1 MSRMP
6 TSPSVPVARYL
17 RMSTDQQQYSLDNQ
31 SDAIQRYAD
40 QHNMTVVH
48 TYSDAAKSGLTLSQR
63 PGLRQLLEDV
73 ERGSPGYSAVL
84 VYDVSRWGR
93 FQDAD
98 ESAFYEY
105 RCRRAKIAV
114 HYCAETFSNDGGITA
129 ALLKAV
135 KRAMAAE
142 YSRELSVKVFTGQ
155 ARLTELGFRQGGKA
169 GYGYRRLLVDQ
180 DGKPKFVL
188 KEGQE
193 KSISTDRVILIPGP
207 PEEGKVV
214 REIFRL
220 YISKRYSPAAI
231 AAVLNKRD
239 VPWVD
244 GAKWTRY
251 VIRDMVTNPKYLGS
265 NVSNRRS
272 GKLQSRRMWNPP
284 ELWIRCDGAF
294 PGLIDAKLFQQAQ
307 DVATRRIRTYSNER
321 LLQYLRDFLRKK
333 GRLTARMIRNDVEM
347 PCPQIYSSR
356 FGGLKRAYEIIGY
369 EPTRNLTHFERDRH
383 LKPARR
389 NFTQLVIDEFR
400 RMGIPVIQDSR
411 TKLLILNGRLRIRVS
426 ATRCRPLGKSHGWLL
441 RLHSPTKP
449 DVNVIARLE
458 PGNEKLQDYF
468 CIPGGRL
475 RGLKQITMRPGS
487 KSVFDQYWCGDL
499 TFLSSLVGLSNEE
512 SR

>member
-1 MSRMP
+1 
-6 TSPSVPVARYL
+6 
-17 RMSTDQQQYSLDNQ
+17 MSTDHQQFSLDNQ
-31 SDAIQRYAD
+31 SDAIKRYAD
-40 QHNMTVVH
+40 QHNMTVVR
-48 TYSDAAKSGLTLSQR
+48 TYSDAAKSGLTLCQR

-129 ALLKAV
+129 ALIKAL

-142 YSRELSVKVFTGQ
+142 YSRELSVKVFAGQ

-169 GYGYRRLLVDQ
+169 GYGYRRLLIDQ
-180 DGKPKFVL
+180 VGKPQFVL

-193 KSISTDRVILIPGP
+193 KSISTDRVVLIPGP

-231 AAVLNKRD
+231 AEVLNKRG
-239 VPWVD
+239 VPWVE

-272 GKLQSRRMWNPP
+272 GKLQSRRTWNPP
-284 ELWIRCDGAF
+284 EMWIRRDGAF

-307 DVATRRIRTYSNER
+307 DVAARRGRTYSNER
-321 LLQYLRDFLRKK
+321 LLQYLRDLLSKK
-333 GRLTARMIRNDVEM
+333 GRLTAKMIRNDIEM

-356 FGGLKRAYEIIGY
+356 FGGLKQAYEMIGY
-369 EPTRNLTHFERDRH
+369 EPTRNLTHFERDRS

-389 NFTQLVIDEFR
+389 NFTLVVIDEFR
-400 RMGIPVIQDSR
+400 RMGISVIQNSR
-411 TKLLILNGRLRIRVS
+411 TKLLILNGRLTIRLSV
-426 ATRCRPLGKSHGWLL
+426 TRCRALGTSHGWLL
-441 RLHSPTKP
+441 RLYSPTKP

-458 PGNEKLQDYF
+458 LGNEKLQDYF

-475 RGLKQITMRPGS
+475 RGLKQITLRPRS
-487 KSVFDQYWCGDL
+487 KSVFDQYWFGDL
-499 TFLSSLVGLSNEE
+499 TFLSNLAELSNIQ
-512 SR
+512 SH